1 MLSKGSIS
9 GSAIF
14 RFIGPSSVSEATVP
28 LQWAQV
34 SYSKIT
40 VPCDSTANFRTGVA
54 LANLTSAPV
63 TVTPAIWDQ
72 SGSQIATQSF
82 VLLANGHSAF
92 NVATQ
97 WTATD
102 HQQGIIVFQSN
113 GGGLTGL
120 GLRFSPFGTFT
131 SVPSILSN

>member
-1 MLSKGSIS
+1 MLSTGSIT
-9 GSAIF
+9 GYAIF
-14 RFIGPSSVSEATVP
+14 RSIGPSGASEGTVP
-28 LQWAQV
+28 LQSTQV

-40 VPCDSTANFRTGVA
+40 VPYDNTANFQTGVA
-54 LANLTSAPV
+54 MANLSSSPV
-63 TVTPAIWDQ
+63 TVTATIWDQ
-72 SGSQIATQSF
+72 SGAQIGTQSF
-82 VLLANGHSAF
+82 TLLANGHTAF
-92 NVATQ
+92 NIATQ

-102 HQQGIIVFQSN
+102 NKQGIIVFQSN